1 MKLKYPFKTVETGRK
16 HGFPQIAGGSN
27 RPAVCAK
34 PRGTADRG
42 R

>member
-27 RPAVCAK
+27 CAK
-34 PRGTADRG
+34 AEGHG
-42 R
+42 